1 MGEESQDVLVMV
13 LQGGQAGER
22 EQRARVALEWLYP
35 PFFMQDDRLTNPLA
49 MFSSGGSEV

>member
-1 MGEESQDVLVMV
+1 M